1 MWLLMNK
8 SYFLLNTV
16 FPDIHLK
23 HLTEAPECEVLLVNR
38 MRERT
43 EFGRKVS
50 AQHSDT
56 NLLPLE
62 IKGQLICW
70 VKHIIKAS
78 GIKVLRPKDFLWRL
92 PNVGLKI
99 LSPALSHL
107 VKSPAGSLRAARPG
121 PGFAAQSNG
130 VCQGL
135 RCPQMGPSLLR
146 IHQKY

>member
-1 MWLLMNK
+1 MNK

-56 NLLPLE
+56 NLYL
-62 IKGQLICW
+62 
-70 VKHIIKAS
+70 
-78 GIKVLRPKDFLWRL
+78 
-92 PNVGLKI
+92 
-99 LSPALSHL
+99 
-107 VKSPAGSLRAARPG
+107 
-121 PGFAAQSNG
+121 
-130 VCQGL
+130 
-135 RCPQMGPSLLR
+135 
-146 IHQKY
+146 